1 MADFDFSNGP
11 LNIGTVSATEALGIP
26 PVEPVGETANTIS
39 RVSYPSY
46 SVGDDP
52 MAPAF
57 VRSRD
62 PFVLDADPMG
72 ERTAKWAESAGI
84 RLADGESAG
93 LSIFGRAFSRD
104 KLMQTEDG
112 RRLLKLTED
121 TRSGRKRGFFDA
133 ITDLKWSDVPFLSL
147 FADVGGSILDGRR
160 VSETLRKLQNREFV
174 SDEDLVKTRLYMAEQ
189 EYRANGSWGATVG
202 DIVRAAP
209 GFMAEFLAS
218 GGIYSAARVGAA
230 KLAASAGGKWATRS
244 LATLAVNRATKKLG
258 SELAELGVREA
269 VKSELGREVSSTLL
283 RKGVRDL
290 GDDAVKGVT
299 KKLSDTLFAQLKSS
313 TMGTSDARGWMM
325 HMAFKDG
332 FDDAAIRQVA
342 DNLAVKYTKR
352 AIARE
357 GASNA
362 FTGFMRG
369 MWDATKDSFA
379 AGVLD
384 HGMTW
389 GTESGTQ
396 LFFKHNSAGRALTDA
411 ITGMFLEAPIRGAMQ
426 FGLNRA
432 VTSPIRA
439 AGGVSASQLE
449 LQESALR
456 TNNRS
461 LMENAEA
468 ISMGIG
474 FLEFASENAG
484 RGIGSLL
491 RAGGLATGI
500 SKQAGRRMVGEFGSA
515 LAEVPQ
521 AQAGGFI
528 RGLVR
533 KAVGTPEEWAERNR
547 RQRVDAVLAALN
559 RRAKDAGVP
568 EFDRIA
574 ASTVANGSLPA
585 GRPDAARIVGDAGKF
600 VKTAMDESFRDELGR
615 RQMKAYAR
623 YTLSD
628 MMSRHGWGPDTVM
641 DLWEAGGY
649 DGILGEIFEERY
661 SDFAKNLFGWDDKKT
676 HSMKEN
682 LKRAFESVTPG
693 VGLEFSQLLAEA
705 VGFAVPMATRTAVLG
720 LQRKL
725 GGSSEVSRMR
735 AIGENYDTV
744 LRAMDVVEAT
754 PGQHVKN
761 IRRTMTAL
769 VKEKADV
776 EAKISEERK
785 ISSESGLV
793 GEAVEA
799 RVKPLAE
806 QADSLQKRI
815 DAQLDSEVKFLK
827 ATGLDAYAKL
837 NATAIE
843 GLSPFYEVDW
853 AAATA
858 KGVDVKSS
866 VAARPRSSE
875 TEKGS
880 FDEKMDAGLTPGQA
894 AEAIGAKDAALD
906 SVADLW
912 RSSWKARQDE
922 LDEDGNRK
930 PIPMWRRIAGKVAG
944 IAGALVTAEPALA
957 FRDSSNWAAVDGGL
971 DPSLVDKGVNLYDRM
986 RKEAIRRLERS
997 VAPTSP
1003 AGSTYNFSEED
1014 IEREM
1019 ENVEFGG
1026 TLGYSAAARNLV
1038 KSLLF
1043 VKGVRMFSQS
1053 AMLDQAIVHE
1063 AEKRGYRFE
1072 AETGLLVRDTTAEAY
1087 GYESLPEGATPISAD
1102 PKDVRVSRKPVPAKE
1117 SVTLAEFYASSA
1129 GVKAAVDARRDGIAV
1144 ASLRLLSDGLLGQ
1157 RTGTEEAAP
1166 VLRIPAG
1173 SSIEEK
1179 ANLRLAVNSLG
1190 MSDLVTVTDLEHG
1203 VSIETQLNGSDVTLD
1218 GNDVSDIAKATV
1230 DLSSE
1235 TIAADIGVDSTST
1248 LRAKIARVAQAMRY
1262 PTGGQSDAD
1271 FNKMYREIIRICRE
1285 LDSVVDR
1292 ENTVAFS
1299 APIDPTHVRNP
1310 RLLDQENRIVYGHRR
1325 GDGRWYL
1332 DAEAYD
1338 SSAKQIVI
1346 PESFATRDDMVA
1358 FMSGLDTPF
1367 HEVPVGVRF
1376 TQCTVLRTEDPMLMA
1391 KKLGLA
1397 GRILQRTLRQN
1408 PDGTQD
1414 WSHVPHVLR
1423 KGADGKYLYDDTPGS
1438 GKKTTGIASQRSE
1451 ADVAMSVSLAKAQLW
1466 KDSNEGTNPDPFF
1479 RTEDERK
1486 AYNDEAEKGLAEQ
1499 PVHNVI
1505 AQRMREAEAEY
1516 KAAYDENGY
1525 MTVIDGV
1532 LGDAGVVTP
1541 SNNAGLSALATLT
1554 GRREYRASL
1563 SSYMARGS
1571 QTATTFV
1578 SIDFGKAQDYSA
1590 AIMSAALDHAFT
1602 SSGRLLARRA
1612 DGTPGRWA
1620 GTVRDFAK
1628 VVRSAAEE
1636 LYYSAGVTKEQAA
1649 ALKSYIN
1656 DVVPSPEHVTSKEFS
1671 QIVSEFILFRIER
1684 DRALGVSQTAHSQAA
1699 ALIADKV
1706 RSSREFVSMYVL
1718 VDLML
1723 GGDGLSTEAA
1733 RTATGTAK
1741 TSAPPALRGIA
1752 RLLGL
1757 FDDPSVRET
1766 LRKAFNEF
1774 KPCGMNASEFVSKVN
1789 STAAAMTRRPVGTV
1803 DANPSDT
1810 AGFLEALRQAVAGV
1824 DTSDPASVDAVL
1836 DRIAVDLGSSGKT
1849 GPAARTAVKG
1859 LRELYASM
1867 RASLEEGA
1875 RRIAGLQ
1882 SEKDKADKALAIEQG
1897 KNRADIASYETQ
1909 AKHLREELADAQAKQ
1924 AAAEGRAREL
1934 EARVSQLQASEQASG
1949 KATVTGKLA
1958 GNSNGDASA
1967 PSVTAASE
1975 RGGETNESVKLTIG
1989 KSGTGGTR
1997 PARTVLNKNL
2007 RNRKSLT
2014 ISYDID
2020 PSDAYLDLDDSGNLI
2035 VRDSETRR
2043 ESDFDS
2049 DSIPYGVNIVLNSL
2063 LARATSVS
2071 SQDAF
2076 LAAAAEFFPSMND
2089 EEKLTL
2095 WFAAQPTIRRMN
2107 AEKDGAAEAR
2117 NDFAD
2122 ANDLVDAQNEGVQ
2135 SASEQYN
2142 QKSLDLLN
2150 SKPLRCFLAFAFRAN
2165 PLGGKN
2171 LQAFFNMLRDD
2182 VAAMRAEASAEGTE
2196 VPENVKTALDVVDEL
2211 LNPRAFTNDGVKTA
2225 CDREAVFSDRVN
2237 SLLDGDT
2244 GVDTLIAA
2252 LLGKDKNG
2260 NAWGRIPAFFLSY
2273 LRSLEGPAR
2282 RSLMQLAANAAV
2294 CDRGVVSVG
2303 RSKDKDGK
2311 SKSFLKFGTKV
2322 GRPQSV
2328 SMATVLGAFAPAFGK
2343 SAAGVRK
2350 MISDIV
2356 AGFKAHEKDFA
2367 TIPKGK
2373 SSVAA
2378 DIRDVRRNLAAMRSV
2393 LAPVLGRENP
2403 LVQAISHDVIL
2414 DHLKYAASFG
2424 TEATMG
2430 PARNAYSTL
2439 SRQTGLAVVENAAYG
2454 LMPETIRTVC
2464 GILEDYAAAV
2474 EGLAGN
2480 AALKNKSGE
2489 ALARARAHLER
2500 EAMTRVATVGFMMG
2514 TSTED
2519 VGFAHKSSQYTTGWM
2534 RILSTYAASL
2544 PETIARTVDA
2554 HDGRSAGN
2562 SSSVAVTA
2570 RGVIPVVSQWMDI
2583 PLYEAET
2590 DENGSPK
2597 TGPDGKPAR
2606 KYNETGFA
2614 FISKNKLTNA
2624 HPRFFGKDVPPE
2636 RRNFASM
2643 TDEEFEERVLPWCR
2657 QHMCWPDAYSTP
2669 ILVKNISA
2677 DYTADEVINA
2687 CREGYNRDFAPIRG
2701 VLEEV
2706 KNPDGSVK
2714 VVKKNAR
2721 LTTSSKKNPLAS
2733 DRWFVPIY
2741 SGEHSGSSILQMPR
2755 LTDYRF
2761 GGRWQPVAGSSR
2773 VSAKEGDRTVWEYE
2787 LLADGMYECLGLA
2800 KLGTDAKRAQLSSNE
2815 SPGVSMRGIHIDRT
2829 TGKVTK
2835 GECRICVV
2843 QNLNDDMVAAGK
2855 EGSESLIGS
2864 SVCYGYGA
2872 RQQQLLAK
2880 DPLSQLLKT
2889 HVMSASGEDLSLFK
2903 SLTSAMS
2910 EDSAKGA
2917 GSFLEDF
2924 ALGAIERHIAKIHK
2938 GLRNSELSTV
2948 FACDMDALKV
2958 SIGNSKMAGV
2968 VVNGKR
2974 MTLFG
2979 YVFSKIREDMA
2990 RNGGK
2995 PKAYAGQDL
3004 DNLLADEVGDGKFE
3018 WQDEAS
3024 PSRSGRRTIGELL
3037 GAGAD
3042 YVDADGNQSNGIQ
3055 VDVVDGMNGDKA
3067 VSFSYVDN
3075 SLMSYTVANV
3085 SHEASEV
3092 TGRTPKN
3099 NLIDALTMAAVQL
3112 RGKLAPES
3120 KEELE
3125 GLIRHIANWGVM
3137 AAVVGTDGA
3146 SVDAM
3151 RFGASLRRLLEI
3163 GESAGGINYENQLA
3177 RDVFSKLQKA
3187 MNIPLVN
3194 VPCALVSGGA
3204 VWSDKLGRVI
3214 DNTKDPML
3222 RALHLGSTCY
3232 GYTRRKWMGVSRRL
3246 GDCQINVRNDGF
3258 RYGLFLDM
3266 TRLRELA
3273 KNEASEFR
3281 AAGVD
3286 TAAFDLDSQ
3295 DGITLALEQLF
3306 TKVNDLDRANYEAA
3320 NGDVEDNVRAE
3331 RKARARA
3338 LRRELLSCFRDHHGT
3353 YVSDMKTRWSEERD
3367 DYMYTVGL
3375 ADLFVAGRSNDG
3387 RVKSG
3392 GRQFDRSAVRFDV
3405 PDHAGGKLRQDGEKE
3420 LVYLQGT
3427 AFGLPRTPS
3436 YNGSMWLQT
3445 VRASLPAT
3453 EVDNGDGTFS
3463 CGRDAMVMPDPQTLK
3478 ILGCDHDGDKAQ
3490 CYLYDVDP
3498 ETGYVMP
3505 VDVPTDT
3512 SGLAGGDFARNGDA
3526 RRNYLVQCMNAGLVR
3541 GDLEG
3546 QDERNGF
3553 QVSDYAK
3560 RGVSNRFVQGL
3571 LDMARNLPVENDEIA
3586 AELNANEEVGKA
3598 YRAGTLDVTSLD
3610 GRLRSLLEDEHP
3622 FYGTLMARAT
3632 KAAPVSS
3639 AYWEAKDDA
3648 GNPNPKG
3655 IKFHADPSKEFMKN
3669 GNTLGKAFAAAHVA
3683 TSSQEADRAR
3693 GMVVSLASV
3702 LHIAM
3707 FSGKFGADSKFGKLI
3722 RTSYDNV
3729 MGWIDFM
3736 YRFDGISNAT
3746 FDDIKEQICGKLGWT
3761 SGMMDTVL
3769 VDLITAEEFPTT
3781 DEQFAKILSD
3791 YADSIRAPKGGARGS
3806 SRYYMLVS
3814 STAANN
3820 TTEMETLHA
3829 EIRSVFQDPAKP
3841 NGGFIYRGDVADR
3854 FGLYVDDDGNWQV
3867 DDTKTSPAYSAFANA
3882 LMNAAGDAYRG
3893 QQTEPGFNARNYAIN
3908 RMISDVAEH
3917 RGVNAGSG
3925 YVFWC
3930 LGEINASDA
3939 KETAAAEVAYDYF
3952 RWSEGRQAVSAARTF
3967 ANSVNFTKADPGS
3980 GPKVGRR
3987 EEFDLQNRMVLDGA
4001 SETDTIEQA
4010 LLRMGSAVQCQY
4022 NVPNLRTRQ
4031 GRMSLAAETRDL
4043 GLVALANEINRRP
4056 GTPEPLRRVFA
4067 KLLGTTALS
4076 PSATLQLEGNLQT
4089 ARYFLAAMQTMP
4101 ACSGTDVMSGNG
4113 GLDAW
4118 DTFSAIASAEA
4129 SKMVGGEKQAGN
4141 TLTLRSGIEA
4151 LFRAQYLLVST
4162 SRQASRFP
4170 GFAFFQTRADENF
4183 SPTGKGDFDYAF
4195 GGAELQTI
4203 LAGFRNKDAE
4213 SLRWVQRFVGDI
4225 CNGAMDGATRNAAT
4239 GKTGATGFGLSVEN
4253 LKAFEK
4259 ELREDVLRY
4268 ETEKTAKRKKG
4279 SGAAEAS
4286 AKALAV
4292 VQRALAIME
4301 SIDAAK
4307 GKAVEITP
4315 QMMFMQFIPT
4325 YSTFVQRV
4333 EGLEN
4338 EGSASLLKMI
4348 PGAFERLSAQ
4358 EAAYGRGLLDVGR
4371 TDTGYSLLDIVCS
4384 SNLGMVSAF
4393 ATERRFGA
4401 IDAELKKGAEAEAKE
4416 RLRLKRAGQ
4425 AAGDSKAKRAYAG
4438 VPAEITEDNLR
4449 KAVSAIASVDPD
4461 ALDERGLSG
4470 TGEGMRAVEAVIGAM
4485 YPEVR
4490 NNPDGEHM
4498 VDVMGLGMM
4507 FRDLHEW
4514 ANLCTAD
4521 SAQDVPS
4528 EDEAKTARTELAQ
4541 RTQNA
4546 EKAIPDGVKDPG
4558 VESIC
4563 AAVRATLGAWWDVEY
4578 DGGDTF
4584 RIRQRF
4590 RGLGAARFNAGAG
4603 VDGVIEVHVGRPKG
4617 VARQFNTND
4626 PEIAA
4631 SFCACAPLLCREDVH
4646 GNSITPEK
4654 LAALTGDERAALMGA
4669 FVGNQL
4675 RSGVN
4680 DFSTPIPD
4688 WTMTGEG
4695 VAVLTGHVNIAD
4707 TSDAG
4712 KLFHEFFHSA
4722 IGMFRAMD
4730 MFSEED
4736 VKALQQ
4742 AFGKPAPGV
4751 DELFD
4756 EEKAAEAFR
4765 LYVKRNAKG
4774 HKKSR
4779 TLGEKVVEIFEKI
4792 LSALED
4798 FWHAVRTG
4806 FSYDAKANDN
4816 MLFRMVLTGYTGLS
4830 RSKVSNVVKGV
4841 TSDVAIARQ
4850 YEGFKVKTTAP
4861 KGSYGYDSA
4870 WLEQIVKFGG
4880 MFSRELDRWMP
4891 VQPFSVDV
4899 TGGVSDAVAEDFD
4912 PSAVSDPHETILHNI
4927 LMNELN
4933 REEGGVRKAPR
4944 PSLLRDLVTQLA
4956 NLRAG
4961 NAQPEP
4967 ALRVRT
4973 SLETDMAELAAEA
4986 EESKAE
4992 ADATLAEGSRRLAA
5006 AASRPLRTPG
5016 PRTVTLG
5023 GAAFPTVRVPRP
5035 SEPAQDGT
5043 VSAAIRKAMKPV
5055 MDQTPDA
5062 IVATTPEYSAAAAVM
5077 REAFGLATDTDRGIL
5092 LGLNSKANWL
5102 DKAIVA
5108 ARSKKA
5114 LGRVSKRKELK
5125 ARMSKG
5131 ISVASDILGSPI
5143 GKSGSA
5149 YNLLTR
5155 YYWFVQRMATDHSI
5169 RKRHA
5174 SSADYAGLLLASA
5187 GPGVTMQV
5195 LADRLA
5201 DRIKRVAA
5209 RYAKRNGQIA
5219 DVANELL
5226 ARIRAVDFSAEAVN
5240 EGTKF
5245 NEAMNGLMYGG
5256 VLAGVVRELNAQTGE
5271 YGDFVPN
5278 DRMTDEAIASREAL
5292 GFSAGTPGSRE
5303 PVQKLL
5309 KDYLDG
5315 VNAINASAKFFRETG
5330 NNIAPG
5336 RSNPAFERM
5345 AAKVVPPLDFAELT
5359 KCFGIGENELLG
5371 EGDIFGFEAQP
5382 SAILSNMDDWLAS
5395 TVLHSFGNVPIRDSF
5410 MNQSAKLRA
5419 IMSNFPNVNNFEGC
5433 YFGINRLEGRKLLR
5447 LISMPKTHTWHDGW
5461 FHADAEG
5468 ESIGFDVSSGVR
5480 GKVTDVELTED
5491 EYRIVDIFLKSLLNR
5506 ARGGKYYVTGVN
5518 RISFSNY
5525 NERQEREAAS
5535 RGDVRFWQG
5544 FTLADKEMFSREK
5557 VKEAIDEFYRI
5568 GSDMREVP
5576 PAVWALD
5583 RMFRSLPEELL
5594 TGKFNLYNRFVE
5606 SMVKGIDRANRSDE
5620 ALAKDGRHLAKDEY
5634 NDIVLEQLE
5643 RDGLVICDRLAR
5655 MSADGTHK
5663 LRRSGTLVFDAVQ
5676 FENEVFSAEGP
5687 AGNRRG
5693 KCSAFDKLLQAG
5705 RDETRLSGKA
5715 TIERY
5720 VKPYLEFVGEVKKM
5734 PWLTSGDGKFF
5745 NNVGTPIPNFIGS
5758 GNYMYAANRLA
5769 RNDRSAADT
5778 AAIRIAKHE
5787 RTFLAQL
5794 ANWKEL
5800 GKPISDASASQL
5812 DMIMDYFPVQEE
5824 SISELR
5830 EAIAN
5835 GEYAPG
5841 SKKAADTGLVL
5852 GPSGTCQDATTAIYY
5867 RLLEKRM
5874 SALDGS
5880 YVTSEVDNPGALR
5893 RMIEAYEDSRGGE
5906 ATVSAGGFAYGLTDE
5921 QVFRIHGQLPA
5932 NYQIGHAIQT
5942 AMKGIADAIQFRSTL
5957 TTFMMTKG
5965 RDQKPVV
5972 YVKPSATAVQAGGIT
5987 DAVWGAVAKWWH
5999 ECNPETTGKYD
6010 TTKTGVENARRM
6022 YDELVAARGNAGG
6035 KLNGKKVTDLA
6046 RSDIDAPSVDAVMAV
6061 ADDEDDPNVSKLN
6074 RVAGNKPHLFDG
6086 GEAIGYAKHLF
6097 QTSRVLGSTARTVWM
6112 NRIMAWSKS
6121 SSVAFS
6127 FFFPLATKW
6136 ESPTAAV
6143 GALATMGSNWSP
6155 EFVRK
6160 HADALKKIQGLFSG
6174 GNGWIDSDFLGFK
6187 DVMRMMDT
6195 NDPFLAD
6202 LIRWA
6207 ECLGI
6212 SMSDRTMNPMEP
6224 ARGMVASDVAHMTK
6238 LVEGRFGKRT
6248 ARLFNSTMEAMV
6260 LRGGEKAF
6268 SYALNATK
6276 LAVAAQVAMKLK
6288 AEAER
6293 QGKAFDPIRDMR
6305 KYAGY
6310 VDSEVG
6316 GVNPLRYAWAHP
6328 MMRAMMNCLFFSW
6341 EWTRTAWEA
6350 GGGTIFED
6358 MIFGGHS
6365 FSGKMRGYYLGRWI
6379 RMFASVMIGVPM
6391 FAQLAIKALALAMG
6405 RDDKDDKW
6413 WTFENEDKARWTAFD
6428 LTPLL
6433 KALGDCPDC
6442 AGKGRGYDGL
6452 TGFGKALNAVA
6463 TNLKGVPLLGN
6474 FVPSYT
6480 GGDTANKTTRNRR
6493 YYMHFGKQGWEFF
6506 RWFTD
6511 PGQQLFSKLSMPVQ
6525 RMSEGV
6531 FGRNLSYLD
6540 RELAWEKYGPV
6551 ERWLTADGAG
6561 VNMLKAFL
6569 PFTFNGISTFGDAG
6583 ALSMFGPVQM
6593 GASQT
6598 GIVDRMA
6605 AELVRWADND
6615 RRGYAFGGKKRGKAA
6630 KYLAPVLSDLV
6641 REARLNGHDPDELV
6655 TRAVAKVTSR
6665 YYHRLFDA
6673 LPTTPDGDFDI
6684 REVEK
6689 CIRSLNRLG
6698 RKYKDAMDNIKK
6710 HVKWET
6716 TPPENRAAMRS
6727 AFGAATSDP
6736 FGSAEGA
6743 YESLFRQDRDALEYL
6758 NGKVDY

>member
-1 MADFDFSNGP
+1 MESGFSVTGRPALVPDDIATPDSLHAAKIAFDGYAPTLTVDFAAPSAGAASFSSVP
-11 LNIGTVSATEALGIP
+11 LPRTG
-26 PVEPVGETANTIS
+26 
-39 RVSYPSY
+39 
-46 SVGDDP
+46 
-52 MAPAF
+52 
-57 VRSRD
+57 D
-62 PFVLDADPMG
+62 PFVLDTDPFG
-72 ERTAKWAESAGI
+72 ERGAAWGARTGVPVTTS
-84 RLADGESAG
+84 DVQG
-93 LSIFGRAFSRD
+93 LSVFGRQMSRD
-104 KLMQTEDG
+104 SLMQTEDG

-121 TRSGRKRGFFDA
+121 TRRGRKRGFFDA
-133 ITDLKWSDVPFLSL
+133 ITDFKWSDVPFLSL

-189 EYRANGSWGATVG
+189 EYRGNGSWGATVG

-209 GFMAEFLAS
+209 GFMVEFLAS
-218 GGIYSAARVGAA
+218 GGIYSAARVGVT
-230 KLAASAGGKWATRS
+230 KLAAAAGSKWATRS

-258 SELAELGVREA
+258 SELAEVGVREA
-269 VKSELGREVSSTLL
+269 VKNELGREVSSALM
-283 RKGVRDL
+283 REGVRKLDKEV
-290 GDDAVKGVT
+290 VKGVE
-299 KKLSDTLFAQLKSS
+299 KKLSDTLFSQLKAT
-313 TMGTSDARGWMM
+313 TMGTSNTRGWLMSK
-325 HMAFKDG
+325 AFDKG
-332 FDDAAIRQVA
+332 FDDAVIRQVA
-342 DNLAVKYTKR
+342 DNMASKYTRR
-352 AIARE
+352 AISRE

-389 GTESGTQ
+389 GSESGTQ

-411 ITGMFLEAPIRGAMQ
+411 ITGMLLEAPVRGAMQ
-426 FGLNRA
+426 FGLNQA
-432 VTSPIRA
+432 VTSPLRA
-439 AGGVSASQLE
+439 AGGVSEAQLS

-456 TNNRS
+456 TNNRE

-484 RGIGSLL
+484 RGLSSLL
-491 RAGGLATGI
+491 RAGGLATGL
-500 SKQAGRRMVGEFGSA
+500 SKQAERRMVGEFGSA

-521 AQAGGFI
+521 AQAGGFL
-528 RGLVR
+528 RGLIR
-533 KAVGTPEEWAERNR
+533 KAIGTSEEWAERNR
-547 RQRVDAVLAALN
+547 GQRDAAVLAALN
-559 RRAKDAGVP
+559 RRAKDANVP
-568 EFDRIA
+568 AFDRVA
-574 ASTVANGSLPA
+574 AATVANGALPA
-585 GRPDAARIVGDAGKF
+585 GRPDAASIVGDIGKF
-600 VKTAMDESFRDELGR
+600 VKAAMDESFRDELGR

-682 LKRAFESVTPG
+682 LQRAFESVTPG

-725 GGSSEVSRMR
+725 GDSSEVSRMR
-735 AIGENYDTV
+735 AIGENYDTA

-769 VKEKADV
+769 AKEKADV
-776 EAKISEERK
+776 EAKIAEERK
-785 ISSESGLV
+785 IASEAGLV
-793 GEAVEA
+793 GDAAEA
-799 RVKPLAE
+799 RVEPLTQ
-806 QADSLQKRI
+806 QAKSLQKRI

-853 AAATA
+853 TAATA
-858 KGVDVKSS
+858 KGVDVESS

-875 TEKGS
+875 AEKGS
-880 FDEKMDAGLTPGQA
+880 FDEKTDAGLTPDQA

-906 SVADLW
+906 SIADLYRASW
-912 RSSWKARQDE
+912 RARQDE

-930 PIPMWRRIAGKVAG
+930 PLPMWRRIAGKVAG

-957 FRDSSNWAAVDGGL
+957 FRDSANWAAVDGGL

-986 RKEAIRRLERS
+986 RKEAIRRLEQS

-1003 AGSTYNFSEED
+1003 AGATYNFSEED

-1026 TLGYSAAARNLV
+1026 TIGYRAAARNLA

-1063 AEKRGYRFE
+1063 AEKRGYRLE
-1072 AETGLLVRDTTAEAY
+1072 AETGLLVRDTTSETY

-1102 PKDVRVSRKPVPAKE
+1102 PNDVGVPRKSAPAKE

-1129 GVKAAVDARRDGIAV
+1129 DVKSSVDARRDGIAA

-1157 RTGTEEAAP
+1157 RTGTDEAAP
-1166 VLRIPAG
+1166 VLRIPVG

-1235 TIAADIGVDSTST
+1235 TIAADLGADSTST

-1271 FNKMYREIIRICRE
+1271 LNKMYREIVRVCRE

-1292 ENTVAFS
+1292 ENTVAGS
-1299 APIDPTHVRNP
+1299 APSDPKRGRNP

-1325 GDGRWYL
+1325 SDGRWYL

-1338 SSAKQIVI
+1338 SSAKQTVI
-1346 PESFATRDDMVA
+1346 PESFATRDKMVA

-1367 HEVPVGVRF
+1367 REVPIGARF
-1376 TQCTVLRTEDPMLMA
+1376 TQCSVFRTEDPMLMA

-1397 GRILQRTLRQN
+1397 GRILQRTLRRN
-1408 PDGTQD
+1408 SDGTQD

-1423 KGADGKYLYDDTPGS
+1423 KGADNNYLYDDVPGS
-1438 GKKTTGIASQRSE
+1438 GKNITGTVSQRSE
-1451 ADVAMSVSLAKAQLW
+1451 ADIAMAVSLAKAQLW
-1466 KDSNEGTNPDPFF
+1466 KDSNDGTNPDPFF

-1486 AYNDEAEKGLAEQ
+1486 AYNDETEKELAEQ

-1516 KAAYDENGY
+1516 NAAYDEHGY
-1525 MTVIDGV
+1525 MTVIDEV

-1541 SNNAGLSALATLT
+1541 SNNVGLSALVALT

-1563 SSYMARGS
+1563 SSYTARGS
-1571 QTATTFV
+1571 QTATTFIP
-1578 SIDFGKAQDYSA
+1578 IDFGKAQDYSA
-1590 AIMSAALDHAFT
+1590 AIMNAALEHAFT

-1628 VVRSAAEE
+1628 VIRAAAEE

-1671 QIVSEFILFRIER
+1671 QLVSEFVLFRIER
-1684 DRALGVSQTAHSQAA
+1684 DRALGVSQTTHSQAA

-1706 RSSREFVSMYVL
+1706 RSSREFISMYVL

-1723 GGDGLSTEAA
+1723 GGDGLSAEAV

-1741 TSAPPALRGIA
+1741 TSAPPAPRGIS
-1752 RLLGL
+1752 RILGL

-1810 AGFLEALRQAVAGV
+1810 TGFIEALRQAVAGV
-1824 DTSDPASVDAVL
+1824 DTSDPTSVDAVL
-1836 DRIAVDLGSSGKT
+1836 DRIATDLGSGGKS
-1849 GPAARTAVKG
+1849 GPAARTAIKG
-1859 LRELYASM
+1859 IRELYTGM

-1875 RRIAGLQ
+1875 KRIAGLQ
-1882 SEKDKADKALAIEQG
+1882 AEKDKADKALADEQG

-1909 AKHLREELADAQAKQ
+1909 AKHLRDELNDAQAKQ
-1924 AAAEGRAREL
+1924 AAAEERAREL
-1934 EARVSQLQASEQASG
+1934 EVRVAQLQASEQASG
-1949 KATVTGKLA
+1949 KAAVTDKLA

-1967 PSVTAASE
+1967 PTVTAASE

-1989 KSGTGGTR
+1989 KAGTGGTR
-1997 PARTVLNKNL
+1997 STRTVLNKNL

-2014 ISYDID
+2014 ISYDVD
-2020 PSDAYLDLDDSGNLI
+2020 PSDAYLDLDDAGNLV

-2063 LARATSVS
+2063 LARSTSAP

-2076 LAAAAEFFPSMND
+2076 LAAVAEFFPSMND
-2089 EEKLTL
+2089 DEKLTL
-2095 WFAAQPTIRRMN
+2095 WFAAQSTIRRISAAKDN
-2107 AEKDGAAEAR
+2107 AAGAR
-2117 NDFAD
+2117 NDFGES
-2122 ANDLVDAQNEGVQ
+2122 NDLVDAQNEGVQ

-2182 VAAMRAEASAEGTE
+2182 VTAMRAEASAEGTT
-2196 VPENVKTALDVVDEL
+2196 VPENVKAALDVVDEL
-2211 LNPRAFTNDGVKTA
+2211 LNPRAFTHDDVKTA

-2244 GVDTLIAA
+2244 GVDTLISA
-2252 LLGKDKNG
+2252 LLEKDKNG

-2294 CDRGVVSVG
+2294 CDRGAVSVG
-2303 RSKDKDGK
+2303 RVKDKDGK
-2311 SKSFLKFGTKV
+2311 SKSFLKFGTKI

-2328 SMATVLGAFAPAFGK
+2328 AMATVLGAFAPAFGK

-2367 TIPKGK
+2367 TKSKGK
-2373 SSVAA
+2373 SSVVA
-2378 DIRDVRRNLAAMRSV
+2378 DIRDVRRNLAAMRVV

-2414 DHLKYAASFG
+2414 DHLKYAASYG
-2424 TEATMG
+2424 TEATVG

-2439 SRQTGLAVVENAAYG
+2439 ARQTGLAFVENDSYG
-2454 LMPETIRTVC
+2454 FMPETIRTVC

-2480 AALKNKSGE
+2480 PMLKNKSGE
-2489 ALARARAHLER
+2489 ALARTRAHLER

-2562 SSSVAVTA
+2562 ASSVAVTA
-2570 RGVIPVVSQWMDI
+2570 RGVIPVVSQWMDM
-2583 PLYEAET
+2583 PLYGVET
-2590 DENGSPK
+2590 DENGAPK
-2597 TGPDGKPAR
+2597 TGPDGESVK

-2614 FISKNKLTNA
+2614 FIAKNKLVNA
-2624 HPRFFGKDVPPE
+2624 HPRFFSKDVPPE
-2636 RRNFASM
+2636 RRNFTSM
-2643 TDEEFEERVLPWCR
+2643 SDEEFEEKVLPWCR

-2701 VLEEV
+2701 VREEV
-2706 KNPDGSVK
+2706 KNPDGSIK
-2714 VVKKNAR
+2714 VVMKKTR
-2721 LTTSSKKNPLAS
+2721 LTTSTKKNPLAS
-2733 DRWFVPIY
+2733 DRWFVPVY

-2755 LTDYRF
+2755 LTEYRF
-2761 GGRWQPVAGSSR
+2761 GGKWQPVAGSSR
-2773 VSAKEGDRTVWEYE
+2773 VAEKEGDRTVGEYE
-2787 LLADGMYECLGLA
+2787 LLANGMYECLGLA

-2815 SPGVSMRGIHIDRT
+2815 SPGVSMRGIHVDRT

-2835 GECRICVV
+2835 GECRVCVV
-2843 QNLNDDMVAAGK
+2843 QNLNDDMTAAGK

-2903 SLTSAMS
+2903 SLTTAVS
-2910 EDSAKGA
+2910 EDSATGA
-2917 GSFLEDF
+2917 GSFLEGS
-2924 ALGAIERHIAKIHK
+2924 ALGVIERHIAKIHK

-2974 MTLFG
+2974 MTLLG

-2990 RNGGK
+2990 RNSGK
-2995 PKAYAGQDL
+2995 PKAYAGQAL
-3004 DNLLADEVGDGKFE
+3004 DSLLADDVGDGKFE
-3018 WQDEAS
+3018 WQDEAN

-3037 GAGAD
+3037 GAGAG
-3042 YVDADGNQSNGIQ
+3042 YVDADGNPSNGIQ
-3055 VDVVDGMNGDKA
+3055 VDVVDGMDGDKA

-3085 SHEASEV
+3085 SHEASAV

-3112 RGKLAPES
+3112 RGNLAPEVR
-3120 KEELE
+3120 EELE

-3137 AAVVGTDGA
+3137 AAVVGTDSA

-3204 VWSDKLGRVI
+3204 VWSDKLGRVV

-3246 GDCQINVRNDGF
+3246 GDCQINVQNDGF

-3266 TRLRELA
+3266 ARLRELA
-3273 KNEASEFR
+3273 RDDASEFR
-3281 AAGVD
+3281 ASGVD

-3306 TKVNDLDRANYEAA
+3306 TKVNDTDRANYEAV
-3320 NGDVEDNVRAE
+3320 NGDVADNVKAE
-3331 RKARARA
+3331 RRARARA
-3338 LRRELLSCFRDHHGT
+3338 LRKELLSCFRDHHGT
-3353 YVSDMKTRWSEERD
+3353 YVSDMKTRWSDERD

-3387 RVKSG
+3387 RIKSG
-3392 GRQFDRSAVRFDV
+3392 GRQFDRSTVRFDI
-3405 PDHAGGKLRQDGEKE
+3405 PDHKGGKLRQDGEKE

-3505 VDVPTDT
+3505 IDVPTDT

-3553 QVSDYAK
+3553 QVSDYAR

-3571 LDMARNLPVENDEIA
+3571 LDMARNLPVENDVIS
-3586 AELNANEEVGKA
+3586 AELKANEEVGKA
-3598 YRAGTLDVTSLD
+3598 YRAGILDVTSLD
-3610 GRLRSLLEDEHP
+3610 GRLRSLLETEHP
-3622 FYGTLMARAT
+3622 FYGTLTARAT

-3639 AYWEAKDDA
+3639 AHWEAKDDA
-3648 GNPNPKG
+3648 GNPNPNG

-3707 FSGKFGADSKFGKLI
+3707 FSGKFGSDSRFGKLI

-3769 VDLITAEEFPTT
+3769 VDLITAKEFPTT

-3791 YADSIRAPKGGARGS
+3791 YADSARAPKAGERGA

-3820 TTEMETLHA
+3820 TAEMEALHA
-3829 EIRSVFQDPAKP
+3829 EIRSVFQNPSKP
-3841 NGGFIYRGDVADR
+3841 SGGFIYRSDVADR
-3854 FGLYVDDDGNWQV
+3854 FGLYVDEDGNWQV
-3867 DDTKTSPAYSAFANA
+3867 DDAKTGPAYSAFANA
-3882 LMNAAGDAYRG
+3882 LMNAAEDTYRG
-3893 QQTEPGFNARNYAIN
+3893 QQTAPGFNARNYAIN
-3908 RMISDVAEH
+3908 RMISDIAEH

-3925 YVFWC
+3925 YAFWC
-3930 LGEINASDA
+3930 LGEINASDDKEAMAA
-3939 KETAAAEVAYDYF
+3939 KVAYDYF

-3980 GPKVGRR
+3980 GSKVGRR
-3987 EEFDLQNRMVLDGA
+3987 EELDIQNRRVLEDA

-4043 GLVALANEINRRP
+4043 GLIALANEINRRP
-4056 GTPEPLRRVFA
+4056 GTPESLRRVFA

-4076 PSATLQLEGNLQT
+4076 PSAVMQLEGNLQT

-4101 ACSGTDVMSGNG
+4101 ECAGTDVMSGNG

-4118 DTFSAIASAEA
+4118 DTFRAIASAEA
-4129 SKMVGGEKQAGN
+4129 SRMVEGEKQVGN

-4162 SRQASRFP
+4162 SGQASRFP

-4183 SPTGKGDFDYAF
+4183 SPSGKGDFDYAF

-4225 CNGAMDGATRNAAT
+4225 CNGAMDGVSRKAAT

-4253 LKAFEK
+4253 LKAFEA
-4259 ELREDVLRY
+4259 EL
-4268 ETEKTAKRKKG
+4268 K
-4279 SGAAEAS
+4279 AEATQIEARGKS
-4286 AKALAV
+4286 SRNAAATAARALAT
-4292 VQRALAIME
+4292 VQRARAIME

-4307 GKAVEITP
+4307 GKSVEITP
-4315 QMMFMQFIPT
+4315 QMMFMQFIPA

-4425 AAGDSKAKRAYAG
+4425 AVGDLKTKRAYAG
-4438 VPAEITEDNLR
+4438 VPVEITEENLR

-4490 NNPDGEHM
+4490 DNPDGEHM
-4498 VDVMGLGMM
+4498 VDVMGLGML

-4514 ANLCTAD
+4514 ANLCTED
-4521 SAQDVPS
+4521 SAQDVPT
-4528 EDEAKTARTELAQ
+4528 EEEAKTARTELAQ

-4546 EKAIPDGVKDPG
+4546 EKSIPDGVKDPG

-4590 RGLGAARFNAGAG
+4590 RGLGAARFNAGTG

-4617 VARQFNTND
+4617 TARQFNTND

-4722 IGMFRAMD
+4722 IGMFRVMD

-4765 LYVKRNAKG
+4765 LYVKRNSKG

-4798 FWHAVRTG
+4798 FWHAMRTG

-4830 RSKVSNVVKGV
+4830 RSKVSNIVKGV

-4850 YEGFKVKTTAP
+4850 YEGFKVKTTAS
-4861 KGSYGYDSA
+4861 KGSYGYDST

-4880 MFSRELDRWMP
+4880 MFGRELDRWLP

-4899 TGGVSDAVAEDFD
+4899 TGGASDAVVENFD
-4912 PSAVSDPHETILHNI
+4912 PSTVSDPHETIIHNI

-4973 SLETDMAELAAEA
+4973 SLESDMAELASEIEQEEA
-4986 EESKAE
+4986 SKKNPASISGTKS
-4992 ADATLAEGSRRLAA
+4992 DAR
-5006 AASRPLRTPG
+5006 
-5016 PRTVTLG
+5016 G
-5023 GAAFPTVRVPRP
+5023 GTTFPTVRVPRP
-5035 SEPAQDGT
+5035 AEPAQDGT

-5062 IVATTPEYSAAAAVM
+5062 IIATTPEYSAAAAVM
-5077 REAFGLATDTDRGIL
+5077 REAFGLATETDRGIL
-5092 LGLNSKANWL
+5092 FGINSKANWL

-5108 ARSKKA
+5108 ARSKKT
-5114 LGRVSKRKELK
+5114 LNRVAKRKELK

-5131 ISVASDILGSPI
+5131 ISVASDLLGSPL
-5143 GKSGSA
+5143 GKEGSA
-5149 YNLLTR
+5149 YNLLAR
-5155 YYWFVQRMATDHSI
+5155 YYEFVQRMATDHSI

-5174 SSADYAGLLLASA
+5174 SSSDYAGFLLASA

-5201 DRIKRVAA
+5201 DRIKRSAA
-5209 RYAKRNGQIA
+5209 RYAKRNGHVA

-5226 ARIRAVDFSAEAVN
+5226 ARIEAVDFSAEAVN

-5245 NEAMNGLMYGG
+5245 NEAMNDLMYGG
-5256 VLAGVVRELNAQTGE
+5256 ILSGVMRERDVKTGE

-5278 DRMTDEAIASREAL
+5278 DKMTDEAIASREAL
-5292 GFSAGTPGSRE
+5292 GFSSGTPGSRE

-5336 RSNPAFERM
+5336 RSNPAFERA

-5359 KCFGIGENELLG
+5359 KCFGIGENELLS
-5371 EGDIFGFEAQP
+5371 ESDLFGFEAQP

-5395 TVLHSFGNVPIRDSF
+5395 TVLHSFGNVPIRDSY
-5410 MNQSAKLRA
+5410 MNPSAKLRA
-5419 IMSNFPNVNNFEGC
+5419 IMSKFPNVNNFEGC
-5433 YFGINRLEGRKLLR
+5433 YFGINRLEGRRLLR
-5447 LISMPKTHTWHDGW
+5447 LISVPKTHTWHDGW

-5468 ESIGFDVSSGVR
+5468 TAIGFDVSSGTQ
-5480 GKVTDVELTED
+5480 GKVTDVEFTED

-5506 ARGGKYYVTGVN
+5506 ARGGKYYVTGVDG
-5518 RISFSNY
+5518 ISFANY

-5535 RGDVRFWQG
+5535 RGDTRFWQG
-5544 FTLADKEMFSREK
+5544 FTMADRDMFSRGK

-5568 GSDMREVP
+5568 GSDVRSVP

-5594 TGKFNLYNRFVE
+5594 TGKFNLYNRFVD
-5606 SMVKGIDRANRSDE
+5606 SMTRGIDRANRADE
-5620 ALAKDGRHLAKDEY
+5620 ALAKDGRHIAQEEY

-5643 RDGLVICDRLAR
+5643 RDGLVVCDRLER
-5655 MSADGTHK
+5655 MSADGTHA
-5663 LRRSGTLVFDAVQ
+5663 LRRSGTLVFDAER
-5676 FENEVFSAEGP
+5676 FEREVFSK
-5687 AGNRRG
+5687 GNS
-5693 KCSAFDKLLQAG
+5693 SAFDKLLQAE
-5705 RDETRLSGKA
+5705 RDETRLSGKE
-5715 TIERY
+5715 TIKRY
-5720 VKPYLEFVGEVKKM
+5720 VKPYLEFIEEVKKM

-5769 RNDRSAADT
+5769 RNDRSATDT

-5794 ANWKEL
+5794 ANWKAME
-5800 GKPISDASASQL
+5800 KPISEASASQL
-5812 DMIMDYFPVQEE
+5812 DMLRDYFPVPEKG
-5824 SISELR
+5824 ISELR
-5830 EAIAN
+5830 EAIMN

-5841 SKKAADTGLVL
+5841 SKKAADTGLAL
-5852 GPSGTCQDATTAIYY
+5852 SPSGTCQDVTTTIYY

-5874 SALDGS
+5874 SAIDGS
-5880 YVTSEVDNPGALR
+5880 YVTSEVDNPGALK

-5906 ATVSAGGFAYGLTDE
+5906 ATVSSGGFAYGLTDE

-5972 YVKPSATAVQAGGIT
+5972 YVKPSETAVQAGGIT
-5987 DAVWGAVAKWWH
+5987 DAVWGALAKWWH

-6010 TTKTGVENARRM
+6010 ITKTGVENARRM

-6046 RSDIDAPSVDAVMAV
+6046 RSDIDAPSVDAVMAI

-6074 RVAGNKPHLFDG
+6074 RVAGNKLHLFDG

-6155 EFVRK
+6155 KFVRE

-6174 GNGWIDSDFLGFK
+6174 GNGWVNSDFLGFG

-6224 ARGMVASDVAHMTK
+6224 ARGMVASDIAHMTK
-6238 LVEGRFGKRT
+6238 LVEGKFGKR
-6248 ARLFNSTMEAMV
+6248 AAHVFNSTMEAMV

-6328 MMRAMMNCLFFSW
+6328 MMRSMLNCLFFSW

-6405 RDDKDDKW
+6405 RDDDDDKW
-6413 WTFENEDKARWTAFD
+6413 WTFENEDKAHWTAFD

-6452 TGFGKALNAVA
+6452 NGFGKALNAVA
-6463 TNLKGVPLLGN
+6463 TNLKSVPLLGGL
-6474 FVPSYT
+6474 VPSYT

-6630 KYLAPVLSDLV
+6630 KYLVPVLSDLG

-6673 LPTTPDGDFDI
+6673 LPSSPDEDFDI

-6743 YESLFRQDRDALEYL
+6743 YESLFQQDRDAREYL

>member
-1 MADFDFSNGP
+1 MESGFSVTGRPALVPDDIATPDSLHAAKIAFDGYAPMPAGDFAAPLTGADLFSSAP
-11 LNIGTVSATEALGIP
+11 LPRTS
-26 PVEPVGETANTIS
+26 
-39 RVSYPSY
+39 
-46 SVGDDP
+46 
-52 MAPAF
+52 
-57 VRSRD
+57 D
-62 PFVLDADPMG
+62 PFVLDTDPFG
-72 ERTAKWAESAGI
+72 ERGAAWGARTGVPVTTS
-84 RLADGESAG
+84 DVQG
-93 LSIFGRAFSRD
+93 LSVFGRQMSRD
-104 KLMQTEDG
+104 SLMQTEDG

-121 TRSGRKRGFFDA
+121 TRRGRKRGFFDA
-133 ITDLKWSDVPFLSL
+133 ITDFKWSDVPFLSL

-189 EYRANGSWGATVG
+189 EYRGNGSWGATVG

-209 GFMAEFLAS
+209 GFMVEFLAS
-218 GGIYSAARVGAA
+218 GGIYSAARVGAT
-230 KLAASAGGKWATRS
+230 KLAAAAGSKWATRS

-258 SELAELGVREA
+258 SELAEFGVREA
-269 VKSELGREVSSTLL
+269 VKNELGREVSSTLM
-283 RKGVRDL
+283 REGVRKL

-299 KKLSDTLFAQLKSS
+299 KKLSDTLFSQLKAS
-313 TMGTSDARGWMM
+313 TMGTSDARRWMM
-325 HMAFKDG
+325 SKAFKDG
-332 FDDAAIRQVA
+332 FDDAVVRQVA

-369 MWDATKDSFA
+369 AWDATKDSFA

-432 VTSPIRA
+432 VTVPIRA

-491 RAGGLATGI
+491 RAGGLATGL

-521 AQAGGFI
+521 AQAGGFL

-547 RQRVDAVLAALN
+547 GQRVDAVLAALN
-559 RRAKDAGVP
+559 RRAKDEGVP
-568 EFDRIA
+568 AFDRVA
-574 ASTVANGSLPA
+574 AATVANGALPA
-585 GRPDAARIVGDAGKF
+585 GRPDAASIVGDVGKF

-628 MMSRHGWGPDTVM
+628 IMSRHGWGPDTVM

-682 LKRAFESVTPG
+682 LQRAFESVTPG

-725 GGSSEVSRMR
+725 GDSSEVSRMR
-735 AIGENYDTV
+735 AIGENYDTL

-776 EAKISEERK
+776 EAKIAEERK
-785 ISSESGLV
+785 VASDAGLV
-793 GEAVEA
+793 GEAAEA
-799 RVKPLAE
+799 RVKPLTQQAE
-806 QADSLQKRI
+806 SLQKRI

-827 ATGLDAYAKL
+827 ATGLGAYAKL

-843 GLSPFYEVDW
+843 RVSPFYEVDW

-858 KGVDVKSS
+858 KGVDVESS

-880 FDEKMDAGLTPGQA
+880 FDEKTDVGLTPGQA

-906 SVADLW
+906 SIAGLW

-930 PIPMWRRIAGKVAG
+930 PLPMWRRIAGKVAG
-944 IAGALVTAEPALA
+944 IAGALVTAEPSLA
-957 FRDSSNWAAVDGGL
+957 FSDSSNWAAVDGGL

-1026 TLGYSAAARNLV
+1026 TLGYRAAARNLA

-1072 AETGLLVRDTTAEAY
+1072 TETGLLVRDTTSEIY
-1087 GYESLPEGATPISAD
+1087 GYESLPEGATPISANPND
-1102 PKDVRVSRKPVPAKE
+1102 ARVSRKSVPAKE

-1129 GVKAAVDARRDGIAV
+1129 DVKAAVDARRDGIAV

-1166 VLRIPAG
+1166 VLRIPVG

-1235 TIAADIGVDSTST
+1235 TIAADIGADSTST

-1292 ENTVAFS
+1292 ENTIAFS
-1299 APIDPTHVRNP
+1299 APVDPTRVRNP

-1338 SSAKQIVI
+1338 SSTKQTVI
-1346 PESFATRDDMVA
+1346 PESFATRDELVA

-1367 HEVPVGVRF
+1367 HEVPIGARF
-1376 TQCTVLRTEDPMLMA
+1376 TQCSVFRTEDPMLMA

-1397 GRILQRTLRQN
+1397 GRILQRTIRRN

-1438 GKKTTGIASQRSE
+1438 GKKITSIVSQRSE

-1486 AYNDEAEKGLAEQ
+1486 AYNDEAEKELAEQ

-1516 KAAYDENGY
+1516 KAAYDEHGY
-1525 MTVIDGV
+1525 MTVIDEV

-1541 SNNAGLSALATLT
+1541 SNNAGLSALTALT
-1554 GRREYRASL
+1554 GRHEYRASL
-1563 SSYMARGS
+1563 SSYTARGS
-1571 QTATTFV
+1571 QTATTFIP
-1578 SIDFGKAQDYSA
+1578 IDFGKAQDYSA
-1590 AIMSAALDHAFT
+1590 AIMNAALEHAFT

-1628 VVRSAAEE
+1628 VIRAAAEE
-1636 LYYSAGVTKEQAA
+1636 LYYSAGVTKEQAT

-1723 GGDGLSTEAA
+1723 GGDGLSAEAV

-1741 TSAPPALRGIA
+1741 TSVPPAPRGIA

-1766 LRKAFNEF
+1766 VRKAFNDF
-1774 KPCGMNASEFVSKVN
+1774 KPCGMSASEFVSKVN

-1810 AGFLEALRQAVAGV
+1810 TGFLEALRQAVAGV
-1824 DTSDPASVDAVL
+1824 DTSDPTSVDAVL
-1836 DRIAVDLGSSGKT
+1836 DRIATDLGSGGKS
-1849 GPAARTAVKG
+1849 GPAARTAIKG
-1859 LRELYASM
+1859 IRELYTAM
-1867 RASLEEGA
+1867 RDSLEEGA
-1875 RRIAGLQ
+1875 KRIAGLQ
-1882 SEKDKADKALAIEQG
+1882 AEKDKADKALADEQG

-1909 AKHLREELADAQAKQ
+1909 AKHLREELNDAQAKQ
-1924 AAAEGRAREL
+1924 AAAEERAREL
-1934 EARVSQLQASEQASG
+1934 EVRVAQLQASEQASG
-1949 KATVTGKLA
+1949 KAAVTEKLA

-1967 PSVTAASE
+1967 PTVTAASE

-1989 KSGTGGTR
+1989 KSGTSGTR

-2020 PSDAYLDLDDSGNLI
+2020 PSDAYLDLDDAGNLV

-2063 LARATSVS
+2063 LARTTIVS

-2076 LAAAAEFFPSMND
+2076 LAAVAEFFPSMND

-2095 WFAAQPTIRRMN
+2095 WFAAQPAIRRIN
-2107 AEKDGAAEAR
+2107 AAKDSAAEAR

-2182 VAAMRAEASAEGTE
+2182 VAAMRAEASAEGTT
-2196 VPENVKTALDVVDEL
+2196 VPENVKAALDVVDEL
-2211 LNPRAFTNDGVKTA
+2211 LNPRALTMDDVKTA

-2237 SLLDGDT
+2237 SLLDGGT

-2294 CDRGVVSVG
+2294 CDRGAVSVG

-2311 SKSFLKFGTKV
+2311 TKSFLKFGTKI

-2328 SMATVLGAFAPAFGK
+2328 AMATVLGAFAPAFGK

-2367 TIPKGK
+2367 TKSKGK

-2378 DIRDVRRNLAAMRSV
+2378 DIRDVRRNLAAMRAV

-2439 SRQTGLAVVENAAYG
+2439 ARQTGLAVVENAAYG
-2454 LMPETIRTVC
+2454 FMPETIRTVC

-2474 EGLAGN
+2474 EGFAGN
-2480 AALKNKSGE
+2480 PTLKNKSGE

-2500 EAMTRVATVGFMMG
+2500 EAMTRVATVGIMMG

-2590 DENGSPK
+2590 DENGTPK
-2597 TGPDGKPAR
+2597 TGLDGKPVK

-2614 FISKNKLTNA
+2614 FIAKNKLTNA

-2701 VLEEV
+2701 VREEV
-2706 KNPDGSVK
+2706 KNPDGSIK
-2714 VVKKNAR
+2714 VVMKKAR
-2721 LTTSSKKNPLAS
+2721 VTSSTKKDPLAS

-2761 GGRWQPVAGSSR
+2761 GGKWQPVAGSAR
-2773 VSAKEGDRTVWEYE
+2773 VSAKEGDRTVGEYE

-2815 SPGVSMRGIHIDRT
+2815 SPGVSMRGIHVDRT

-2903 SLTSAMS
+2903 SLTTAVS

-2979 YVFSKIREDMA
+2979 YVFSKIREDIA

-2995 PKAYAGQDL
+2995 PKAYAGQAL

-3042 YVDADGNQSNGIQ
+3042 YVDADGNPSNGIQ

-3125 GLIRHIANWGVM
+3125 GLVRHIANWGVM

-3151 RFGASLRRLLEI
+3151 RFGTSLRRLLEI

-3204 VWSDKLGRVI
+3204 VWSDKLGRVV

-3266 TRLRELA
+3266 VRLRELA
-3273 KNEASEFR
+3273 RNEASEFR
-3281 AAGVD
+3281 ASGVD
-3286 TAAFDLDSQ
+3286 TATFDLDSQ

-3306 TKVNDLDRANYEAA
+3306 TKVNDMDRANYEAV
-3320 NGDVEDNVRAE
+3320 NGDVADNVKAE

-3338 LRRELLSCFRDHHGT
+3338 LRKELLSCFRDHHGT

-3586 AELNANEEVGKA
+3586 AELKANEDVGKA

-3610 GRLRSLLEDEHP
+3610 GRLRSLLEGEHP

-3854 FGLYVDDDGNWQV
+3854 FGLYVDEDGNWQV
-3867 DDTKTSPAYSAFANA
+3867 DGAKTSPAYSAFANA
-3882 LMNAAGDAYRG
+3882 LMNAAEDAYRG
-3893 QQTEPGFNARNYAIN
+3893 QQTAPGFNARNYAIN
-3908 RMISDVAEH
+3908 RMISDIAEH
-3917 RGVNAGSG
+3917 RGMNAGSG
-3925 YVFWC
+3925 YAFWC
-3930 LGEINASDA
+3930 LGEINASDD
-3939 KETAAAEVAYDYF
+3939 KETAAAKVAYDYF

-3980 GPKVGRR
+3980 GSKVGRR
-3987 EEFDLQNRMVLDGA
+3987 EEFDLQNRRVLEDA

-4101 ACSGTDVMSGNG
+4101 ACAGTDVMSGNG

-4118 DTFSAIASAEA
+4118 DTFRAIASAEA
-4129 SKMVGGEKQAGN
+4129 SRLVEGEKQAGN

-4162 SRQASRFP
+4162 SRQANRFP

-4225 CNGAMDGATRNAAT
+4225 CNGAMDSVSRKAAT

-4259 ELREDVLRY
+4259 ELQEDVLRY
-4268 ETEKTAKRKKG
+4268 ETEKIARRKKS

-4301 SIDAAK
+4301 SIDAVK
-4307 GKAVEITP
+4307 GKATEITP

-4401 IDAELKKGAEAEAKE
+4401 IDAELKKGAEAEANE

-4438 VPAEITEDNLR
+4438 VPVEITEDNLR

-4498 VDVMGLGMM
+4498 VDIMGLGMM

-4521 SAQDVPS
+4521 SAQDVPT
-4528 EDEAKTARTELAQ
+4528 EEEAKMARTELAQ
-4541 RTQNA
+4541 RTQNS
-4546 EKAIPDGVKDPG
+4546 EKSIPDGVKDPG

-4563 AAVRATLGAWWDVEY
+4563 TAVRATLGAWWDVEY

-4590 RGLGAARFNAGAG
+4590 RGLGAARFNAGNG

-4617 VARQFNTND
+4617 PTRQFNTND

-4765 LYVKRNAKG
+4765 LYVKRNSKG

-4798 FWHAVRTG
+4798 FWHAMRTG
-4806 FSYDAKANDN
+4806 FSYDDKANDN

-4830 RSKVSNVVKGV
+4830 RSKVSNIVKGV
-4841 TSDVAIARQ
+4841 TSDAAIARQ

-4861 KGSYGYDSA
+4861 KGSYGYDST

-4891 VQPFSVDV
+4891 AQPFSVDV
-4899 TGGVSDAVAEDFD
+4899 TGGASDSVAEDFD
-4912 PSAVSDPHETILHNI
+4912 PSTVSDPHETIIHNI

-4986 EESKAE
+4986 EANAAE
-4992 ADATLAEGSRRLAA
+4992 ADAILAA
-5006 AASRPLRTPG
+5006 DSRKSASVASDPSRIPG
-5016 PRTVTLG
+5016 PRTVARG
-5023 GAAFPTVRVPRP
+5023 GDAFPTVRVPRP
-5035 SEPAQDGT
+5035 AEPAQDGT

-5077 REAFGLATDTDRGIL
+5077 REAFGLATETDRGIL
-5092 LGLNSKANWL
+5092 LGINSKANWL

-5114 LGRVSKRKELK
+5114 LNRVAKRKELK
-5125 ARMSKG
+5125 SRMSKG
-5131 ISVASDILGSPI
+5131 ISVASDLLGSPI

-5149 YNLLTR
+5149 YNLLAR
-5155 YYWFVQRMATDHSI
+5155 YYKFVQRMATDHSI
-5169 RKRHA
+5169 RKQHA
-5174 SSADYAGLLLASA
+5174 SSADYAGFLLASA

-5201 DRIKRVAA
+5201 DRIKRSAA

-5226 ARIRAVDFSAEAVN
+5226 ARIRATDFSAEAVN

-5256 VLAGVVRELNAQTGE
+5256 ILAGVVREYDAQTGE
-5271 YGDFVPN
+5271 YGDFIPN

-5336 RSNPAFERM
+5336 RSNPAFERA

-5371 EGDIFGFEAQP
+5371 ESDLFGFEAQP

-5395 TVLHSFGNVPIRDSF
+5395 TVLHSFGNVPVRDSF
-5410 MNQSAKLRA
+5410 MNPSAKLRA
-5419 IMSNFPNVNNFEGC
+5419 NMSKFPNVNNFEGC
-5433 YFGINRLEGRKLLR
+5433 YFGINRLEGRRLLR
-5447 LISMPKTHTWHDGW
+5447 LIRVPKTHTWHDGW

-5468 ESIGFDVSSGVR
+5468 TAIGFDVSSGIQ
-5480 GKVTDVELTED
+5480 GKVTDVEFTED
-5491 EYRIVDIFLKSLLNR
+5491 EYRTVDIFLKSLLNR
-5506 ARGGKYYVTGVN
+5506 ARGGKYYVTGVDG
-5518 RISFSNY
+5518 ISFANY

-5535 RGDVRFWQG
+5535 RGDTRFWQG
-5544 FTLADKEMFSREK
+5544 FTMADRDMFSREK
-5557 VKEAIDEFYRI
+5557 VKEAIDEFYRV
-5568 GSDMREVP
+5568 GSDVRSVP

-5594 TGKFNLYNRFVE
+5594 TGKFNLYNRFVD
-5606 SMVKGIDRANRSDE
+5606 SMTRGIDRANRADE
-5620 ALAKDGRHLAKDEY
+5620 ALAKDGRHVAQEEY

-5643 RDGLVICDRLAR
+5643 RDGLVICDRLDR

-5663 LRRSGTLVFDAVQ
+5663 LRRSGVLVFDAER
-5676 FENEVFSAEGP
+5676 FEREVFSK
-5687 AGNRRG
+5687 GNS
-5693 KCSAFDKLLQAG
+5693 SAFDKLLQAG
-5705 RDETRLSGKA
+5705 RDEKRLSGKA

-5720 VKPYLEFVGEVKKM
+5720 VKPYIEFIEEVKKM

-5794 ANWKEL
+5794 ANWKALE
-5800 GKPISDASASQL
+5800 KPISEASASQL
-5812 DMIMDYFPVQEE
+5812 DMLRDYFPVQEKG
-5824 SISELR
+5824 ISELR
-5830 EAIAN
+5830 EAIMN

-5852 GPSGTCQDATTAIYY
+5852 SPSGTCQDVTTAIYY

-5874 SALDGS
+5874 SAIDGS
-5880 YVTSEVDNPGALR
+5880 YVTSEVDNPGALK

-5906 ATVSAGGFAYGLTDE
+5906 ATVSSGGFAYGLTDE

-5972 YVKPSATAVQAGGIT
+5972 YVKPSETAVQAGGIT
-5987 DAVWGAVAKWWH
+5987 DAVWGALAKWWH

-6010 TTKTGVENARRM
+6010 ITKTGVENARRM

-6074 RVAGNKPHLFDG
+6074 RVAGNKLHLFDG

-6121 SSVAFS
+6121 LSVAFS

-6143 GALATMGSNWSP
+6143 GVLATMGSNWSP

-6160 HADALKKIQGLFSG
+6160 HAGALKKVQGLFSG
-6174 GNGWIDSDFLGFK
+6174 GNGWVDSDFLGFK

-6224 ARGMVASDVAHMTK
+6224 ARGMVASNVAHMTK

-6248 ARLFNSTMEAMV
+6248 ARLFNSTMEAVV
-6260 LRGGEKAF
+6260 LRSGEKAF

-6328 MMRAMMNCLFFSW
+6328 MMRSMMNCLFFSW

-6391 FAQLAIKALALAMG
+6391 FAQLVIKALAIAMG
-6405 RDDKDDKW
+6405 RDDDDDKW
-6413 WTFENEDKARWTAFD
+6413 WTFENEDKAHWTAFD

-6463 TNLKGVPLLGN
+6463 TNLKGVPILGN

-6525 RMSEGV
+6525 RMAEGV

-6540 RELAWEKYGPV
+6540 RELAWENYGAV

-6569 PFTFNGISTFGDAG
+6569 PFTYNGISTFGDAG

-6593 GASQT
+6593 GASQS

-6630 KYLAPVLSDLV
+6630 KYLVPVLSDLV

-6673 LPTTPDGDFDI
+6673 LPSTPDGDFDI

-6743 YESLFRQDRDALEYL
+6743 YESLFRQDRDAREYL
-6758 NGKVDY
+6758 NRKVDY